1 LVDTPDTLGEKDSLA
16 EEPRRDARYRS
27 RRRFRDRPLL
37 LLGVPIPATT
47 TRSQRGTSGSNPA
60 PSSGQANSLVRPV
73 STTPGAIETAL
84 TREFA
89 TARPRIFIEPGRYLV
104 GDAGLLRTEVLLI
117 SQKSLHERD
126 RWVFLQGPK
135 MSVQRW
141 RIESY
146 GLGDFARPPR
156 LVPQQLDDPA

>member
-1 LVDTPDTLGEKDSLA
+1 
-16 EEPRRDARYRS
+16 
-27 RRRFRDRPLL
+27 
-37 LLGVPIPATT
+37 
-47 TRSQRGTSGSNPA
+47 
-60 PSSGQANSLVRPV
+60 VRPV